1 MSYVGKGCLV
11 RLVFL
16 LNLTFFM
23 MPYVLFRVVCVD
35 NMEMFR
41 IFAVLNKM
49 IDEV

>member
-1 MSYVGKGCLV
+1 
-11 RLVFL
+11 
-16 LNLTFFM
+16 M
-23 MPYVLFRVVCVD
+23 MPYVLFWVVCVD